1 MFLLIRRLVL
11 AVGAVALT
19 TALAGC
25 SADSP
30 ADTADTS
37 TVTVTAPSTDASPT
51 APGGTAT
58 DNAEPSTGQQ
68 SSEPGTEALPVS
80 AFEEGSGYS
89 FGTPSS
95 QIQCRVTS
103 STLGCQTRGHP
114 HTVTTD
120 SLCKI
125 YLGQE
130 QSRADL
136 FGYLEGG
143 TLPCAT
149 VIQGEAY
156 QSPHTLQYGQQVT
169 FPLDQGISVTCG
181 SAIDGLTCTDT
192 DRSNGAGFF
201 LSVDSFT
208 QL

>member
-1 MFLLIRRLVL
+1 M
-11 AVGAVALT
+11 
-19 TALAGC
+19 
-25 SADSP
+25 
-30 ADTADTS
+30 
-37 TVTVTAPSTDASPT
+37 
-51 APGGTAT
+51 
-58 DNAEPSTGQQ
+58 
-68 SSEPGTEALPVS
+68 
-80 AFEEGSGYS
+80 
-89 FGTPSS
+89 
-95 QIQCRVTS
+95 
-103 STLGCQTRGHP
+103 
-114 HTVTTD
+114 TTD

-143 TLPCAT
+143 MLPCAT
-149 VIQGEAY
+149 VTQGEAY
-156 QSPHTLQYGQQVT
+156 QSPHTLQYGRQVT

-181 SAIDGLTCTDT
+181 SEIDGLTCTDT